1 MAAPSAHD
9 RLCVLLAVRGD
20 GGERTPLFSLTPV
33 ERTALAFARAGVRRF
48 ALTGDAEAVAAA
60 EAAIRKGPCAR
71 LRVRTTASLAAAA
84 GDEPFFLARTDCH
97 YDRQLVLR
105 FVAENAAAMGSVVA
119 VDFRG
124 ETPARATELPRVAV
138 WSRDDATPRVQSVGR
153 GLAVSDGVLIG
164 LAVAT
169 PAWAR
174 AADARRDAEDD
185 DAPLYATPDP
195 GAARAF
201 QGAVQSLLAR
211 EPIATWAVAERWQS
225 VRRSEDVPRAR
236 REVLAGA
243 VRVGDGVVARYLNR
257 PISLRITERL
267 ITRPVKPWQVSV
279 TTFVMTLLAGLSF
292 AVGHATTGGLL
303 AQCASVLDGVDGE
316 LARVRYQDSAFG
328 GLYDALLDRVG
339 EAAVIGG
346 MTLYA
351 WLAGAGASAVALGF
365 AALAGNSLSMLVKEK
380 YGTQFQRPW
389 LAEREGRWRWALLG
403 RDGRLFLALL
413 AGVTGQIELVLAYLA
428 VGTHVQAGV
437 RLAQIRSEA
446 ARA

>member
-1 MAAPSAHD
+1 MRPPSGSEH
-9 RLCVLLAVRGD
+9 LCLLLAVRAD
-20 GGERTPLFSLTPV
+20 GGERVPLFSLTPV
-33 ERTALAFARAGVRRF
+33 ERTALAFARSGVRRF
-48 ALTGDAEAVAAA
+48 VLGGDPEAVAAA
-60 EAAIRKGPCAR
+60 EAALRSGPCAS
-71 LRVRTTASLAAAA
+71 LRVRSVSALAPAV
-84 GDEPFFLARTDCH
+84 GDEPFFVARTDCH
-97 YDRQLVLR
+97 YDRQLVAR
-105 FVAENAAAMGSVVA
+105 FVAAHAAPVDSVVA
-119 VDFRG
+119 IDFRA
-124 ETPARATELPRVAV
+124 ETALRGGDLPRVAV
-138 WSRDDATPRVQSVGR
+138 WSRDETRSNVQRVAR
-153 GLAVSDGVLIG
+153 GLVGADGVLVG

-174 AADARRDAEDD
+174 AADALREGGDEAPADVRAERFWLDA
-185 DAPLYATPDP
+185 L
-195 GAARAF
+195 AA
-201 QGAVQSLLAR
+201 LLAR
-211 EPIATWAVAERWQS
+211 EPVASWPVEERWQS
-225 VRRSEDVPRAR
+225 VRRLEDVPRAR

-243 VRVGDGVVARYLNR
+243 VRVGDGIVARHLNR

-279 TTFVMTLLAGLSF
+279 GSFLVTLLAGVAF

-328 GLYDALLDRVG
+328 GLYDALFDRVG

-365 AALAGNSLSMLVKEK
+365 AALAGNSLSMLLKEK

-389 LAEREGRWRWALLG
+389 MAEREGRWRWALLG

-413 AGVTGQIELVLAYLA
+413 AGVTGQIEWVLAYLA
-428 VGTHVQAGV
+428 VGTHLQAGA
-437 RLAQIRSEA
+437 RLVQIRSEA